1 MTKNFMKNV
10 QKNNQIDLKTSKNIL
25 AIIIFVK

>member
-10 QKNNQIDLKTSKNIL
+10 QKNNLIDLKTSKNIL